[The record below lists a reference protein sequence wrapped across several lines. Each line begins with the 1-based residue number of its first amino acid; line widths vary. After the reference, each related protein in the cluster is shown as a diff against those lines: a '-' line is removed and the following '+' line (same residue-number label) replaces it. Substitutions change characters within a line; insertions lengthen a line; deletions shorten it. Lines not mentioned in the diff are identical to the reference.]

1 MLSGSADLVETYRN
15 VLRADQERPSVAMI
29 DLSIKLDDFPSYP
42 LGEVEQLASVL
53 KATASPTVSYETS
66 S

>member
-1 MLSGSADLVETYRN
+1 
-15 VLRADQERPSVAMI
+15 MI